1 MEDKIQLIIAQ
12 CEEEKIRLQQWI
24 KGFVDEAD
32 YLAAHY
38 HTQALYRLSHQLYTL
53 KSFDDKLYKQKFS
66 LEHTIEG
73 LKRLL
78 EKEEFAHAHAHFE
91 QEMLDALKKLED
103 LNKISSQPTAK
114 ENEAILDQALRSLFD
129 RKIKNLKLILNKKD
143 NLYLRFSYA
152 NKTLKLSLPHVKQHV
167 NKFRLQ
173 HEKIPVLKNLGFYL
187 SANQS
192 VFTLTLKGDKQEV
205 LSRLNMI
212 LVKIVYEIFSLQDFR
227 NESYI
232 QYTEIDIRRKI

>member
-1 MEDKIQLIIAQ
+1 VEDKIQLIIAQ
-12 CEEEKIRLQQWI
+12 YEEEKLRLQQWI
-24 KGFVDEAD
+24 RGFVDEAD

-38 HTQALYRLSHQLYTL
+38 HTQALYRLNHQLYTL
-53 KSFDDKLYKQKFS
+53 KSLDDKLYKQKFS
-66 LEHTIEG
+66 LENTIEG

-91 QEMLDALKKLED
+91 QKMLDTLKKLED
-103 LNKISSQPTAK
+103 LNKISSKPAAK
-114 ENEAILDQALRSLFD
+114 ENEAILGQALKALFD
-129 RKIKNLKLILNKKD
+129 REIKNLKLILNKKD

-167 NKFRLQ
+167 NELRLH
-173 HEKIPVLKNLGFYL
+173 HEKIPVLTSLGFCL

-192 VFTLTLKGDKQEV
+192 VFTLLLKGDKEDV
-205 LSRLNMI
+205 LSRLNRI
-212 LVKIVYEIFSLQDFR
+212 LVKIVYEVFSLQDFK

-232 QYTEIDIRRKI
+232 QYTEIHLRR